1 MTVTSDQICELT
13 KAIKAL
19 TVEMQKIQYP
29 PYVVNNGYPGQV
41 LGQPMVVTG
50 AFPGQIAPNAAN
62 YQITL
67 GAPINTTEGNY

>member
-29 PYVVNNGYPGQV
+29 AYVLNNGYPGQV
-41 LGQPMVVTG
+41 LGQPMIVTG
-50 AFPGQIAPNAAN
+50 AFPGQISPNAN
-62 YQITL
+62 HQITL
-67 GAPINTTEGNY
+67 GAPINTTEGIY